1 MQILTKDSVTVFVN
15 AIMYYR
21 VKDPISAVTN
31 VDDYAG
37 SAQALAATTLRQ
49 GWVYYLPEE
58 LYTIKIQDVSKKV
71 SSWKLLLLLNNIEFH
86 GAFFLKAL
94 KPLKPPTGA
103 WNANRTLCNL
113 EVIFPVQSG
122 T

>member
-58 LYTIKIQDVSKKV
+58 LYTIKIQGVSKKGDQV
-71 SSWKLLLLLNNIEFH
+71 ENYSYYWTILNFM
-86 GAFFLKAL
+86 GLSF
-94 KPLKPPTGA
+94 
-103 WNANRTLCNL
+103 
-113 EVIFPVQSG
+113 
-122 T
+122 